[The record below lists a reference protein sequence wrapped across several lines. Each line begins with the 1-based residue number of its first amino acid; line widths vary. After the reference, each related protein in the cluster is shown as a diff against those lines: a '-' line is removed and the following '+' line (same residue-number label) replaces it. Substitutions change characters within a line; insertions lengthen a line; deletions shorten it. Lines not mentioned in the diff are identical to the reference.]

1 MQPFSIHEVG
11 AAAMLPPRDIT
22 VSQWAD
28 ENRVLTGGAAAE
40 RGQWR
45 TRPYQREPMDVL
57 SPSHPC
63 RQVVV
68 LSGAQILKTEVL
80 LNFIGFI
87 ADVDPGPVLVVE
99 PRTEDAKALSKDRVA
114 PMFRATPA
122 LRGKIAPVKSR
133 DSSNTTLHKVLANGA
148 GQITL
153 TGAISP
159 SGLAM
164 RPIRYALLDE
174 VDRYPASAGTEGDP
188 VSLAIQRTAEFA
200 HNKKIVM
207 ASTPTIKG
215 VSRIE
220 LAWRESD
227 QRDYFVPCP
236 QVRVLPG
243 ARVRRWHRAGPGVAG
258 GEARRRRR
266 TAAPGASELIPHRL
280 KAEMVERGEYRA
292 ANPSSPIPGF
302 RVSQL
307 ISPKKSWG
315 EIAVEFLAAKKSPE
329 TLKAFLNT
337 VLAELWEETHEVA
350 TDAHALW
357 NRCEPFEAEA
367 PDGVALITAGVDVQ
381 ADRLEME
388 IAGWGRDEESWSIAY
403 HVIPGDVTR
412 NEVWEHLEGLLLSEY
427 LHASGLPMRIV
438 ATCIDCGFKDATVLR
453 FTRDRYNRR
462 VYATKGRAGESPI
475 WPRKPSRKNQ
485 TPFFMIGV
493 DAAKTAI
500 YDRLK
505 IRDVGPGYCH
515 FPIGRDLEYFE
526 QLTAERKFTRYH
538 NGFPKQEWR
547 KPANARNEGLDARV
561 LAYAALH
568 ALYASGLKLPVHC
581 DRFARMV
588 QARRGETPSGNRRWR
603 RSRPAP
609 TAAAPPASA
618 ATTHGYRAATG
629 LEEIDMALTIQQ
641 LQANLDA
648 INQAIGSPTLEGAVP
663 GRARGDVPLYGRTPQ
678 GEGRDRRGHP
688 AGQRA
693 DRQPRPVRAA
703 PARRWSHGPNAGRP
717 VVNTHAH
724 HGSH

>member
-1 MQPFSIHEVG
+1 MEPFSIHEVG

-68 LSGAQILKTEVL
+68 LSGAQILKTEIL

-114 PMFRATPA
+114 PMFRATPV

-148 GQITL
+148 GHITL

-174 VDRYPASAGTEGDP
+174 VDRYPASAGSEGDP
-188 VSLAIQRTAEFA
+188 VSLAVQRTAEFA

-236 QVRVLPG
+236 KCGHFQVLVFG
-243 ARVRRWHRAGPGVAG
+243 DGTGPGLVWPEG
-258 GEARRRRR
+258 KPEESMYRCSGCQ
-266 TAAPGASELIPHRL
+266 ELIPNHR

-292 ANPSSPIPGF
+292 AKPSSPIPGF
-302 RVSQL
+302 RLSQL

-357 NRCEPFEAEA
+357 NRCEPFEAEV
-367 PDGVALITAGVDVQ
+367 PDGVTLITAGVDVQ
-381 ADRLEME
+381 ADRLEIE
-388 IAGWGRDEESWSIAY
+388 IVGWGRDEESWSIAY

-412 NEVWEHLEGLLLSEY
+412 NEVWDHLEGLLLSEY
-427 LHASGLPMRIV
+427 LHASGLPLRIV
-438 ATCIDCGFKDATVLR
+438 AACIDCGFKDATVLR
-453 FTRDRYNRR
+453 FTRERYNRR

-493 DAAKTAI
+493 DAAKTAT

-505 IRDVGPGYCH
+505 IGIPGAGYCH
-515 FPIGRDLEYFE
+515 FPLGRELEYFE
-526 QLTAERKFTRYH
+526 QLTAEKKFTRYH

-547 KPANARNEGLDARV
+547 KPANARNEALDARNY
-561 LAYAALH
+561 AYAALC
-568 ALYASGLKLPVHC
+568 ALYASGLKLAAHC
-581 DRFARMV
+581 DRFAGM
-588 QARRGETPSGNRRWR
+588 AHSRRKDIPL
-603 RSRPAP
+603 PAP
-609 TAAAPPASA
+609 VSA
-618 ATTHGYRAATG
+618 AVATTPTEAA
-629 LEEIDMALTIQQ
+629 EPYV
-641 LQANLDA
+641 
-648 INQAIGSPTLEGAVP
+648 SVP
-663 GRARGDVPLYGRTPQ
+663 VERGGDPWIPRRNWFGR
-678 GEGRDRRGHP
+678 
-688 AGQRA
+688 
-693 DRQPRPVRAA
+693 
-703 PARRWSHGPNAGRP
+703 N
-717 VVNTHAH
+717 
-724 HGSH
+724 

>member
-1 MQPFSIHEVG
+1 MQPFLMSEVG
-11 AAAMLPPRDIT
+11 AAVVLPPREIT

-28 ENRVLTGGAAAE
+28 ENRVLTGAAAAE
-40 RGQWR
+40 RGQWH
-45 TRPYQREPMDVL
+45 TRPYQCEPMDVL

-63 RQVVV
+63 RQVV
-68 LSGAQILKTEVL
+68 LWSAAQMMKTEVL

-87 ADVDPGPVLVVE
+87 ADIDPGPVLVVE

-114 PMFRATPA
+114 PMFRNTPA

-133 DSSNTTLHKVLANGA
+133 DSNNTTLHKVLSNGA
-148 GQITL
+148 GHITL

-188 VSLAIQRTAEFA
+188 VSLAVQRTAEFA

-215 VSRIE
+215 ISRIE

-236 QVRVLPG
+236 KCGHFQVLALG
-243 ARVRRWHRAGPGVAG
+243 DGTGPGLVWPEGKPVEAMYRCAG
-258 GEARRRRR
+258 CQ
-266 TAAPGASELIPHRL
+266 ELIPHHQ
-280 KAEMVERGEYRA
+280 KAWMVERGQYQA
-292 ANPSSPIPGF
+292 QNPASPIPGF
-302 RVSQL
+302 RLSQL

-337 VLAELWEETHEVA
+337 VLAELWEETHETP

-367 PDGVALITAGVDVQ
+367 PEGVALITAGVDVQ
-381 ADRLEME
+381 ADRLEVE

-412 NEVWEHLEGLLLSEY
+412 NEVWDHLEGLLLAEY

-438 ATCIDCGFKDATVLR
+438 AACIDCGFKDATVLR

-505 IRDVGPGYCH
+505 IRDAGPGYCH

-526 QLTAERKFTRYH
+526 QLTAEKKFTRYH
-538 NGFPKQEWR
+538 HGFPKQEWR
-547 KPANARNEGLDARV
+547 KPASARNEGLDARV
-561 LAYAALH
+561 LAYAALQ
-568 ALYASGLKLPVHC
+568 ALYTSGLKLTAHC
-581 DRFARMV
+581 DRFTRMTD
-588 QARRGETPSGNRRWR
+588 ARRG
-603 RSRPAP
+603 
-609 TAAAPPASA
+609 
-618 ATTHGYRAATG
+618 
-629 LEEIDMALTIQQ
+629 
-641 LQANLDA
+641 
-648 INQAIGSPTLEGAVP
+648 
-663 GRARGDVPLYGRTPQ
+663 
-678 GEGRDRRGHP
+678 
-688 AGQRA
+688 
-693 DRQPRPVRAA
+693 
-703 PARRWSHGPNAGRP
+703 
-717 VVNTHAH
+717 
-724 HGSH
+724 GSHATSPVTAPKPSSPEPRQSAPIERGGDPWIPRRDWFGRS

>member
-11 AAAMLPPRDIT
+11 AAAMLPPREIT

-40 RGQWR
+40 RGQWH

-63 RQVVV
+63 RQVV
-68 LSGAQILKTEVL
+68 LWSGSQLYKTETL
-80 LNFIGFI
+80 LNFLGFI
-87 ADVDPGPVLVVE
+87 ADIDPGPVLVVE

-133 DSSNTTLHKVLANGA
+133 DSNNTTLHKVFANGA
-148 GQITL
+148 GHITF

-164 RPIRYALLDE
+164 RPIRYVLLDE

-188 VSLAIQRTAEFA
+188 VLLAVQRTAEFA
-200 HNKKIVM
+200 HNKKIVL

-215 VSRIE
+215 ASRID
-220 LAWRESD
+220 LAWHESD

-236 QVRVLPG
+236 KCGHYQVLVFG
-243 ARVRRWHRAGPGVAG
+243 DGTGPGLVWPEGKPEQAMYRCAG
-258 GEARRRRR
+258 CR
-266 TAAPGASELIPHRL
+266 ELIPHHL
-280 KAEMVERGEYRA
+280 KASMVERGEYRA

-302 RVSQL
+302 RISQL

-315 EIAVEFLAAKKSPE
+315 EIATEFLAAKKSPE

-337 VLAELWEETHEVA
+337 VLAELWEETHEA
-350 TDAHALW
+350 PTDAHALW
-357 NRCEPFEAEA
+357 SRCEPFEAEA
-367 PDGVALITAGVDVQ
+367 SEGVAVITAGVDVQ

-388 IAGWGRDEESWSIAY
+388 IVGWGRDEESWSIAY

-412 NEVWEHLEGLLLSEY
+412 TEVWEQLESLLLSEY
-427 LHASGLPMRIV
+427 LHASGLPMRVV
-438 ATCIDCGFKDATVLR
+438 AACIDCGFKDATVLR

-475 WPRKPSRKNQ
+475 WPRRPSRKNQ

-493 DAAKTAI
+493 DAAKTAL

-505 IRDVGPGYCH
+505 IANPGSGYCH
-515 FPIGRDLEYFE
+515 FPIGRELEYFE
-526 QLTAERKFTRYH
+526 QLTAEKKFTRYH

-547 KPANARNEGLDARV
+547 KPANARNEALDARNY
-561 LAYAALH
+561 AYAALH
-568 ALYASGLKLPVHC
+568 ALYASGLKLAAHC
-581 DRFARMV
+581 DRFARM
-588 QARRGETPSGNRRWR
+588 AAAHRGEN
-603 RSRPAP
+603 RPAV
-609 TAAAPPASA
+609 PASA
-618 ATTHGYRAATG
+618 PRPAA
-629 LEEIDMALTIQQ
+629 LEPA
-641 LQANLDA
+641 A
-648 INQAIGSPTLEGAVP
+648 AVP
-663 GRARGDVPLYGRTPQ
+663 EERRESPWVPRRDWFAR
-678 GEGRDRRGHP
+678 
-688 AGQRA
+688 
-693 DRQPRPVRAA
+693 
-703 PARRWSHGPNAGRP
+703 N
-717 VVNTHAH
+717 
-724 HGSH
+724 